1 MHKVLHGLKTAH
13 IRLEY
18 DWVAMWTALVAL
30 GTFLVNKMDTL
41 KSLPD
46 IDNLVA
52 QVGLL
57 DLKTRLPTNLTCI
70 QILITLDF
78 ACVWSDSLFPRAKD
92 STMLFYEVL
101 RAENVIKELGD
112 LTGFSGIQTSPRKG
126 NSASAS
132 SSAPAAESIRNLKA
146 VIARFSTALDE
157 HRESRGSSR
166 LLEADEVLKVLE
178 RSADRG
184 FLDLVESTSLEDVR

>member
-1 MHKVLHGLKTAH
+1 MRV
-13 IRLEY
+13 
-18 DWVAMWTALVAL
+18 
-30 GTFLVNKMDTL
+30 
-41 KSLPD
+41 
-46 IDNLVA
+46 
-52 QVGLL
+52 
-57 DLKTRLPTNLTCI
+57 
-70 QILITLDF
+70 QILVTLDF
-78 ACVWSDSLFPRAKD
+78 ACVWSDSLFPHAKD

-101 RAENVIKELGD
+101 RAEHVIKDLGD

-126 NSASAS
+126 NSAGAS

-184 FLDLVESTSLEDVR
+184 FLDLVESASLEDVR